1 MATVEFSVGVWIP
14 GDGMGNHAY
23 HLVKGL
29 ERHNMLAH
37 AFVMRYT
44 GKDGRHLEACPER
57 FRRGG
62 AHLEPK
68 IRELYFTEKLAYRL
82 ARYSHADQYVIRDN
96 LFDFWVSRQLGN
108 ASVFYGWT
116 HHALWS
122 LKKAKRLGM
131 LTILER
137 ANSHPI
143 TYTRLLETEYKKHG
157 MRTKPYHPLIFK
169 KQLQEI
175 QETDY
180 IAVTSDFTKQSLLEN
195 GFDEN
200 RILLTPLGV
209 DTDHFVPRYSP
220 PFCKEGL
227 GGISPCC
234 HVQSPPPPLYK
245 REECDDIFRVV
256 YVGQL
261 CLRKGIPYLLE
272 AWNKL
277 QLRQAELLL
286 VGDLVDEMKT
296 LLQHHLHH
304 SITITVLPHTK
315 DPVSTY
321 QQASV
326 CILPTLEDGFG
337 LVVLEAMACGI
348 PVIVTEHTGAKDCV
362 RPNVDG
368 FVIPPYNADAI
379 ADTLRHCYY
388 HREQLQ
394 EMGRNARQQAEQ
406 FSWTCY
412 QDGVSAHLKRI
423 VR

>member
-1 MATVEFSVGVWIP
+1 VWIP

-29 ERHNMLAH
+29 ERHDMLAR

-44 GKDGRHLEACPER
+44 EKDGRHLE
-57 FRRGG
+57 GG
-62 AHLEPK
+62 AHLKPK
-68 IRELYFTEKLAYRL
+68 IRELYFTEKFAYRL

-96 LFDFWVSRQLGN
+96 LFDFWVSRKLGD

-122 LKKAKRLGM
+122 LKKANRLGK

-143 TYTRLLETEYKKHG
+143 TYTRLLEAEYKKRG
-157 MRTKPYHPLIFK
+157 MRIKPYHPLIFK
-169 KQLQEI
+169 KHLKEI

-180 IAVTSDFTKQSLLEN
+180 IAVTSQFTKQSLLEN
-195 GFDEN
+195 GVDEKQ
-200 RILLTPLGV
+200 ILLTPLGV
-209 DTDHFVPRYSP
+209 DTDHFVPDTYVLD
-220 PFCKEGL
+220 KA
-227 GGISPCC
+227 
-234 HVQSPPPPLYK
+234 
-245 REECDDIFRVV
+245 EESENDDVFRVV

-277 QLRQAELLL
+277 QLKQVELLL
-286 VGDLVDEMKT
+286 VGDLVDEMKE

-304 SITITVLPHTK
+304 NTTITVLPHTK
-315 DPVSTY
+315 NPVLTY
-321 QQASV
+321 QQASA

-337 LVVLEAMACGI
+337 LVVLEAMACGV

-368 FVIPPYNADAI
+368 FVIPPYNVDAI
-379 ADTLRHCYY
+379 ADTLLYCYRH
-388 HREQLQ
+388 RDQLQ

-406 FSWTCY
+406 FSWTRY
-412 QDGVSAHLKRI
+412 QDGIAMHLKKI
-423 VR
+423 CHD